1 MRTLLFVIISA
12 LICLPGYGQY
22 YQSCIDIPT
31 YTDDGTNSITLRNS
45 IARNAAGEMV
55 LIGNRKIY
63 KLTSAGVKSWEKD
76 LTGTVRDFEID
87 ASGNVVAIHNSDLS
101 VVKYTSAGTKAWENT
116 FTTFALLDA
125 TVDKDGNVYVTGHD
139 YGSMANPNEFL
150 VFAKYNGATGALM
163 WSKPVADLFGRS
175 VVTAPSGD
183 VYVLADNGNFG
194 SLTYTLYKYSSA
206 GTFQWQINY
215 VNNLSIPELMIGPDG
230 NPYLTVADF
239 SSSRLIKIQAS
250 DGDVLE
256 DVLFDLGRIQ
266 VAFRGSNFVILGQDF
281 EGSNVLVNYP
291 GTFPIPT
298 AADYI
303 NTFTTTDP
311 GYPYVSLNLE
321 ADGTAGIVNS
331 LPDQGFGQET
341 SLIRYS
347 PTGTKVDQTIVG
359 TFTTG
364 AVVDSNGDYIIP
376 TKEQCIKRLTLCSK
390 LVINITTAPQSQK
403 VCAGS
408 TVQFTVAATGTA
420 LLYQWQKGADLLA
433 NGGHISG
440 ATSATLTITGAD
452 NVNDAGSYT
461 CTIYDGCNH
470 SKTTTA
476 VTLSFVTGPAITG
489 QPTAVEACAGSNINF
504 TITASGQN
512 VKYQWKKGGV
522 ALTDNALITGS
533 KTANL
538 GVKTIAAADAGLY
551 TCEVTSDCF
560 ATPITSQS
568 ASLTVYLPAS
578 IITPPTATASACAGN
593 DLSIT
598 LVASGANITYQW
610 RKGTTN
616 LVESATVVGT
626 KTNTLTL
633 KQLAAGDVGQ
643 YSCVVTGMCGTPAT
657 SSATA
662 VSISTPSQITAQPVS
677 KSVCTG
683 TNVSFSITASGTA
696 LTYTWRKGNTVIGNG
711 GKYSGATTAT
721 LTITGASE
729 LEAGAYTCTI
739 NNPCGSEIAS
749 SAAQLNIDPTPS
761 IISQSG
767 NTVLCEGDVGK
778 ISVTT
783 GTGNFQFQW
792 KKDGVALSDGTA
804 VTGAT
809 TDELLILSASTA
821 DAGVYT
827 CEVKSGCGNP
837 LNSPGITVAVN
848 KGTQI
853 VSQTTD
859 LATCQDDKLMLTVT
873 ASGTG
878 LTYSWKKNGSLLSD
892 AGNISG
898 TKTAAL
904 TILHA
909 SPLDE
914 GRYTCEVTGT
924 CKGTAITEGI
934 DVDIEPKPDLVLAT
948 DIDCKGFQPL
958 WSELVTDANFTQGE
972 YTLFKKG
979 STTPLD
985 LMDIDGLG
993 EYLIVKNTGTC
1004 SDTVIWNN
1012 TCVITGTESTF
1023 SSHISVA
1030 PNPSNGLFKIQNL
1043 ARPLPFELYNAQG
1056 KLVLSA
1062 KEPDADGFVN
1072 AQHLSDGLYLLSIPN
1087 ESGKGETLRVVIR
1100 REE

>member
-1 MRTLLFVIISA
+1 MRTLFFVISA
-12 LICLPGYGQY
+12 LLCLPGYGQF
-22 YQSCIDIPT
+22 YQACIDVPT
-31 YTDDGTNSITLRNS
+31 YADDGTNSITLRNS

-76 LTGTVRDFEID
+76 LTTDVQDFEID
-87 ASGNVVAIHNSDLS
+87 ASGNVVAIHNGDLS
-101 VVKYTSAGTKAWENT
+101 IIKYASAGTKAWENT

-125 TVDKDGNVYVTGHD
+125 TVDKDGNVYATGHD

-150 VFAKYNGATGALM
+150 VFTKYNGATGAVL

-215 VNNLSIPELMIGPDG
+215 VNNLSIPKLMIGPDG

-239 SSSRLIKIQAS
+239 NSSRFVKIQAS
-250 DGDVLE
+250 NGNVLE

-266 VAFRGSNFVILGQDF
+266 VAFRGSNFVIVGQDF

-291 GTFPIPT
+291 STFPDPT

-303 NTFTTTDP
+303 NTFTATDP
-311 GYPYVSLNLE
+311 GYPYVSVNVE

-331 LPDQGFGQET
+331 LPDQGFGQES
-341 SLIRYS
+341 SLVRYS
-347 PTGTKVDQTIVG
+347 PTGTKVDQTIVSA
-359 TFTTG
+359 FTTG
-364 AVVDSNGDYIIP
+364 AVLDVNGDYIIP
-376 TKEQCIKRLTLCSK
+376 TKQQCIKRLTLCSK
-390 LVINITTAPQSQK
+390 LAINITTPPQSQK

-408 TVQFTVAATGTA
+408 TVQFSVVATGTG

-440 ATSATLTITGAD
+440 ATTATLTITGAD
-452 NVNDAGSYT
+452 NVNDGGSYT

-470 SKTTTA
+470 SKATTA
-476 VTLSFVTGPAITG
+476 VTLTFVAGPAITG
-489 QPTAVEACAGSNINF
+489 QPTAVEACAGSNISF
-504 TITASGQN
+504 AITATGQN

-522 ALTDNALITGS
+522 ALVDNTLITGS

-538 GVKTIAAADAGLY
+538 SLKTIAAADAGLY
-551 TCEVTSDCF
+551 TCDVTSDCF
-560 ATPITSQS
+560 ATPIASQG

-578 IITPPTATASACAGN
+578 VITPPPATASACTGN
-593 DLSIT
+593 DLSIA
-598 LVASGANITYQW
+598 LEASGANITYQW
-610 RKGTTN
+610 RKGANN

-643 YSCVVTGMCGTPAT
+643 YSCVITGMCGNPAT
-657 SSATA
+657 SSSTTVSIATA
-662 VSISTPSQITAQPVS
+662 SQITAQPVS

-683 TNVSFSITASGTA
+683 TNVSFSITATGSN
-696 LTYTWRKGNTVIGNG
+696 LTYTWRKGNTVINNG

-721 LTITGASE
+721 LTITGATE

-749 SAAQLNIDPTPS
+749 SAAQLNIDAAPS
-761 IISQSG
+761 IVSQSG
-767 NTVLCEGDVGK
+767 NTVLCEGDVGR

-783 GTGNFQFQW
+783 GAGNFQFQW
-792 KKDGVALSDGTA
+792 KKDGVVLTDGMA

-809 TDELLILSASTA
+809 TDELLITSASTA

-837 LNSPGITVAVN
+837 VTSTGITVTVN
-848 KGTQI
+848 KGTKI
-853 VSQTTD
+853 VTQSTD
-859 LATCQDDKLMLTVT
+859 LKTCQDDKLILTVT
-873 ASGTG
+873 ASGNN
-878 LTYSWKKNGSLLSD
+878 LTYSWKKNGALLSD

-898 TKTAAL
+898 TKTATL

-924 CKGTAITEGI
+924 CKGTVISDGI
-934 DVDIEPKPDLVLAT
+934 DVNVDPKPDLVLAT
-948 DIDCKGFQPL
+948 DIDCKGFQPI
-958 WSELVTDANFTQGE
+958 WSELVTDNNFTQGE
-972 YTLFKKG
+972 YTLYKKG
-979 STTPLD
+979 STTPLG

-1012 TCVITGTESTF
+1012 TCVITGIESAF
-1023 SSHISVA
+1023 SSHISVV
-1030 PNPSNGLFKIQNL
+1030 PNPSNGRFKIQNL
-1043 ARPLPFELYNAQG
+1043 AKPLPFELYNAQG
-1056 KLVLSA
+1056 KLVLTA
-1062 KEPDADGFVN
+1062 KEPSADGFVN
-1072 AQHLSDGLYLLSIPN
+1072 AEHLSDGLYLLSIPG
-1087 ESGKGETLRVVIR
+1087 EGGKGETLRVVIS
-1100 REE
+1100 REP

>member
-1 MRTLLFVIISA
+1 MRTLLFVISA
-12 LICLPGYGQY
+12 FICLPGYGQY
-22 YQSCIDIPT
+22 YQSCIDVPS
-31 YTDDGTNSITLRNS
+31 YLDDGTNSITIRNS

-76 LTGTVRDFEID
+76 LTTDVQDFEID
-87 ASGNVVAIHNSDLS
+87 ASGNVVAIHNGDLS
-101 VVKYTSAGTKAWENT
+101 IVKYASGGTKAWENNL
-116 FTTFALLDA
+116 TTIALLDA
-125 TVDKDGNVYVTGHD
+125 TVDKDGNVYATGHD
-139 YGSMANPNEFL
+139 YGSMGNPNEFL
-150 VFAKYNGATGALM
+150 VFTKYNGATGAVM

-206 GTFQWQINY
+206 GAFQWQIDY
-215 VNNLSIPELMIGPDG
+215 VNNLSIPKLMFGPDG

-239 SSSRLIKIQAS
+239 SSSRFIKIQAS

-266 VAFRGSNFVILGQDF
+266 VAFRGNDFVILGQDF
-281 EGSNVLVNYP
+281 EGSNVLVNYSS
-291 GTFPIPT
+291 TFPIPT
-298 AADYI
+298 ASDYI
-303 NTFTTTDP
+303 NTFTAADP

-341 SLIRYS
+341 SLVRYS
-347 PTGTKVDQTIVG
+347 PAGVKIDQPIVG
-359 TFTTG
+359 AFTTG
-364 AVVDSNGDYIIP
+364 AVVDANGDYIIP

-390 LVINITTAPQSQK
+390 LIINITTAPQSQK
-403 VCAGS
+403 ICAGS
-408 TVQFTVAATGTA
+408 TVQFAVAATGTA

-452 NVNDAGSYT
+452 NVNDGGSYT

-476 VTLSFVTGPAITG
+476 VTLSFVDGPAITG
-489 QPTAVEACAGSNINF
+489 QPTPVEACAGSNINF
-504 TITASGQN
+504 TIAATGQN
-512 VKYQWKKGGV
+512 VKYQWKKGGTV
-522 ALTDNALITGS
+522 LVDNALITGA
-533 KTANL
+533 KTASL
-538 GVKTIAAADAGLY
+538 GLKTIAAADVGLY
-551 TCEVTSDCF
+551 TCDITSDCF

-578 IITPPTATASACAGN
+578 VITPPPATASACAGN
-593 DLSIT
+593 DLSIA

-610 RKGTTN
+610 RKATTN
-616 LVESATVVGT
+616 LVESSTVVGT
-626 KTNTLTL
+626 KTNTLIL

-643 YSCVVTGMCGTPAT
+643 YSCVVTGMCGNPAT
-657 SSATA
+657 SSSTT
-662 VSISTPSQITAQPVS
+662 VSIATPSQITAQPVS
-677 KSVCTG
+677 KSVCSG
-683 TNVSFSITASGTA
+683 TNVSFSITASGPS
-696 LTYTWRKGNTVIGNG
+696 LTYTWRKGNTVINNG
-711 GKYSGATTAT
+711 GRYSGATTAT
-721 LTITGASE
+721 LTITGATQ

-749 SAAQLNIDPTPS
+749 SAAQLNIDPAPS
-761 IISQSG
+761 IVSQSG

-778 ISVTT
+778 ISVTA

-792 KKDGVALSDGTA
+792 KKDGVALTDGMA
-804 VTGAT
+804 ATGTT
-809 TDELLILSASTA
+809 TDELLIISASAA

-837 LNSPGITVAVN
+837 LISTGINVTVN

-853 VSQTTD
+853 VTQPTSQK
-859 LATCQDDKLMLTVT
+859 ACQDEKLMVTVT
-873 ASGTG
+873 ASGSG

-892 AGNISG
+892 AGTISG
-898 TKTAAL
+898 TKTATL
-904 TILHA
+904 IITNA

-914 GRYTCEVTGT
+914 GRYTCEVTGS
-924 CKGTAITEGI
+924 CKGTAISDGI
-934 DVDIEPKPDLVLAT
+934 DVDVDPKPDLVLAT

-958 WSELVTDANFTQGE
+958 WSELVTDINFTQGE

-979 STTPLD
+979 SATPLG

-993 EYLIVKNTGTC
+993 EYLIVKNTSTC

-1023 SSHISVA
+1023 SSHISVV

-1062 KEPDADGFVN
+1062 KGADADGFVN

-1087 ESGKGETLRVVIR
+1087 ESGKGETLRVIISK
-1100 REE
+1100 EQ

>member
-1 MRTLLFVIISA
+1 MRTLLFVISA
-12 LICLPGYGQY
+12 FLCLPGYGQY
-22 YQSCIDIPT
+22 YQSCIDVPT
-31 YTDDGTNSITLRNS
+31 YADDGTNSTTIRNS
-45 IARNAAGEMV
+45 IVRNATGEMA

-76 LTGTVRDFEID
+76 LTTDVQDFEID
-87 ASGNVVAIHNSDLS
+87 ASGNVVAIHNGDLS
-101 VVKYTSAGTKAWENT
+101 IIKYTSAGTKAWENT
-116 FTTFALLDA
+116 FATIALLDA
-125 TVDKDGNVYVTGHD
+125 TVDKDGNVYATGHD
-139 YGSMANPNEFL
+139 YGSMGNPNEFL
-150 VFAKYNGATGALM
+150 VFTKYNGATGAVM
-163 WSKPVADLFGRS
+163 WSKPVADLYGRS

-206 GTFQWQINY
+206 GAFQWQINY
-215 VNNLSIPELMIGPDG
+215 AQNLSIPKLMVGPDG

-239 SSSRLIKIQAS
+239 TSSRLIKIQAS
-250 DGDVLE
+250 NGDVLE
-256 DVLFDLGRIQ
+256 NVLFDLGRIQ
-266 VAFRGSNFVILGQDF
+266 VAFRGSDFVILGQDF

-291 GTFPIPT
+291 STFPIPT
-298 AADYI
+298 ASDYI
-303 NTFTTTDP
+303 NTFTTNDP
-311 GYPYVSLNLE
+311 DYPYVSLNLE
-321 ADGTAGIVNS
+321 ADGTAGVVNS
-331 LPDQGFGQET
+331 LPDQGFGQES
-341 SLIRYS
+341 SLVRYS
-347 PTGTKVDQTIVG
+347 PAGVKVDQTIVG

-364 AVVDSNGDYIIP
+364 AIVDSNGDYIIP

-390 LVINITTAPQSQK
+390 LVTTITTPPQSQK

-408 TVQFTVAATGTA
+408 TVQFTVAATGTG
-420 LLYQWQKGADLLA
+420 LLYQWKKGADLLA

-440 ATSATLTITGAD
+440 ATTATLTITGAD
-452 NVNDAGSYT
+452 NVNDGGSYT

-470 SKTTTA
+470 TKTTTA
-476 VTLSFVTGPAITG
+476 VTLTFVDGPIITG

-504 TITASGQN
+504 TITATGQN

-522 ALTDNALITGS
+522 ALVDNTLITGA

-538 GVKTIAAADAGLY
+538 GLKTIAATDAGLY
-551 TCEVTSDCF
+551 TCDVTSDCF
-560 ATPITSQS
+560 ATPITSQN
-568 ASLTVYLPAS
+568 ASLTVFLPAS
-578 IITPPTATASACAGN
+578 VITPPPATASACAGN

-610 RKGTTN
+610 RKGANN
-616 LVESATVVGT
+616 LVESSTVVGT
-626 KTNTLTL
+626 KTSTLTL

-643 YSCVVTGMCGTPAT
+643 YSCVITGMCGNPAT
-657 SSATA
+657 SSATT
-662 VSISTPSQITAQPVS
+662 VSISTPSQITSQPVS

-683 TNVSFSITASGTA
+683 TNVFFSITASGPS
-696 LTYTWRKGNTVIGNG
+696 LTYTWRKGNTVVNNG

-721 LTITGASE
+721 LTITAATE

-749 SAAQLNIDPTPS
+749 SAAQLNIDPAPS

-767 NTVLCEGDVGK
+767 NTALCEGDVGK

-792 KKDGVALSDGTA
+792 KKDGVVLTDGMA
-804 VTGAT
+804 HTGTT
-809 TDELLILSASTA
+809 TDELLIISASTT

-837 LNSPGITVAVN
+837 INSTGITLTVN

-853 VSQTTD
+853 VSQTAD
-859 LATCQDDKLMLTVT
+859 VKTCQDDKLMLSVT
-873 ASGTG
+873 ASGNG

-892 AGNISG
+892 AGTISG
-898 TKTAAL
+898 SKTATL
-904 TILHA
+904 TIQHI

-924 CKGTAITEGI
+924 CKGTAISDGI
-934 DVDIEPKPDLVLAT
+934 DVDIDPKPNLVLVA
-948 DIDCKGFQPL
+948 DIDCKSFQPL
-958 WSELVTDANFTQGE
+958 WSELVTDTNFTQGE

-979 STTPLD
+979 STTPLG

-1004 SDTVIWNN
+1004 ADTVIWNN
-1012 TCVITGTESTF
+1012 TCVITGTESAF
-1023 SSHISVA
+1023 SSHVSVA

-1062 KEPDADGFVN
+1062 KEPRADGFVD
-1072 AQHLSDGLYLLSIPN
+1072 AQHLSDGLYLLSIQN
-1087 ESGKGETLRVVIR
+1087 ESGKGETLRVIISKGQ
-1100 REE
+1100 